1 MPVAVIRE
9 SVPYDFGGIEVIDVL
24 TIASPK
30 KKISETDE
38 GKQEETQMSES
49 TTQSIASG
57 SKNLAPEEPSLT
69 NVVTAAED
77 FIKVLATVSTSQSSS
92 TDGENTSETQT
103 TDKKRKK
110 NAGKKKKDSKKR
122 RRKGKGKKRKQNTDT
137 VPKANGSVTG
147 APSAHRAEDVISKN
161 SFAEDS
167 GNLDWVSKNAN
178 FMKSPFTSVGNI
190 EHTNKM
196 MRDEHQRTPD
206 ESQVSTI
213 TAPDAKHA
221 VKMLAPQ
228 MQIKD
233 IELVQLFSSVA
244 QTIPSKP
251 TTAIPRQR
259 AAKKKQRHPTPT
271 FLAIKGTSHNMMADN
286 TAVSTTKS
294 TSLAGLTTHTSIS
307 LPGEEVPHSVPESQ
321 HEKGSEFNA
330 TAQNTSI
337 VGTKR
342 LRSRQKGGRS
352 KSQRS
357 RKLYRSSSPSDSLT
371 TEVPKVLL
379 TDTNQELTAGP
390 FPKPCSAP
398 KKLQTNSPKSI
409 PETPTKLVSGEIK
422 TIKCTGSKKR
432 KTRRPKTE
440 LPTMEDTIKPRQ
452 KASSILVTSSTTGS
466 TITDPAPQ
474 TKHAVESTR
483 QSLSSRLQTITPSML
498 PLKTRTSKRRNQR
511 RGMTGVE
518 GETKAQ
524 KNCV

>member
-24 TIASPK
+24 TIAPPK
-30 KKISETDE
+30 KKIAEKDE
-38 GKQEETQMSES
+38 GKQEEIQKSEG
-49 TTQSIASG
+49 TFASG
-57 SKNLAPEEPSLT
+57 SKNLAAEEPSLT

-92 TDGENTSETQT
+92 TDGGSTGETQAS
-103 TDKKRKK
+103 DKKRKK

-122 RRKGKGKKRKQNTDT
+122 RGNGKGKKRKQNKDT
-137 VPKANGSVTG
+137 VPKNNGSVTG

-167 GNLDWVSKNAN
+167 GNLDWVSKNDN
-178 FMKSPFTSVGNI
+178 FMKNPFTSVGDT

-206 ESQVSTI
+206 ESQVSTT

-233 IELVQLFSSVA
+233 IELVQLFSSVPLA
-244 QTIPSKP
+244 ITSKP

-259 AAKKKQRHPTPT
+259 AAKKKQRHPTPPT

-294 TSLAGLTTHTSIS
+294 TSLAGLTTHTPIRLS
-307 LPGEEVPHSVPESQ
+307 GEVAPHSLESQ
-321 HEKGSEFNA
+321 HEKGSAFNA
-330 TAQNTSI
+330 AAQNTSI

-342 LRSRQKGGRS
+342 LRSRQKWGRR
-352 KSQRS
+352 KS

-371 TEVPKVLL
+371 IKEPAVLL
-379 TDTNQELTAGP
+379 TDTIQELTVGP
-390 FPKPCSAP
+390 IPKPCSASER
-398 KKLQTNSPKSI
+398 LQTNSPKSI
-409 PETPTKLVSGEIK
+409 PEKPTKGVSGESK
-422 TIKCTGSKKR
+422 TIKCTEAKKR
-432 KTRRPKTE
+432 TRRPKSESSITE
-440 LPTMEDTIKPRQ
+440 HTIKARQ
-452 KASSILVTSSTTGS
+452 KASAVLVTGSSTGS
-466 TITDPAPQ
+466 AITDPATQ
-474 TKHAVESTR
+474 AKHAVESTR
-483 QSLSSRLQTITPSML
+483 QPFSSRLQTITPSML
-498 PLKTRTSKRRNQR
+498 LLKARTTKRRKQR
-511 RGMTGVE
+511 RGMTRVE
-518 GETKAQ
+518 EETKAQ
-524 KNCV
+524 KALFNYLKQNQ